1 MIRKPSTRD
10 VSALE
15 WFTSSYSD
23 SSNPSDCVQVATTPD
38 TVHIRDS
45 KDVQGPLLALTP
57 AAWVRFVPYAAGYAS
72 GR

>member
-23 SSNPSDCVQVATTPD
+23 SSNSNECVEVATTPD